1 MIPQIKRILYATDLS
16 PNSVYALRYAMDSA
30 LKHDADLII
39 LHVFEKVDPASNTW
53 LDPYLYEERHQ
64 KIYNEHITETKALI
78 KKRLNTIRENE
89 LKELKNNPEFEDM
102 AISIEICEGF
112 PAEEILSKAE
122 ELNCDAIIIGTHS
135 KGFIANT
142 FLGSTAKRVLRRTRK
157 PVFIIPLPKGETD
170 ISIQNA

>member
-30 LKHDADLII
+30 LKHHADLII
-39 LHVFEKVDPASNTW
+39 LHVFEKVDPARNAW
-53 LDPYLYEERHQ
+53 LDPYLYEERNQ
-64 KIYNEHITETKALI
+64 KIYNEHIIETKALI
-78 KKRLNTIRENE
+78 KKRLKAIRENE
-89 LKELKNNPEFEDM
+89 LKDNPEFEDM
-102 AISIEICEGF
+102 TISIEICEGF

-122 ELNCDAIIIGTHS
+122 ELNCDAIIMGTHS

-170 ISIQNA
+170 VSIQNA

>member
-30 LKHDADLII
+30 LKHHADLII
-39 LHVFEKVDPASNTW
+39 LHVFEKVDPARNAW
-53 LDPYLYEERHQ
+53 LDPYLYEERNQ
-64 KIYNEHITETKALI
+64 KIYNEHIIETKALI
-78 KKRLNTIRENE
+78 EKRLKIIREN
-89 LKELKNNPEFEDM
+89 ELKNNPEFKDIT
-102 AISIEICEGF
+102 ISIEICEGF
-112 PAEEILSKAE
+112 PAEEILSSAD
-122 ELNCDAIIIGTHS
+122 ELNCDAIIMGTHS

-170 ISIQNA
+170 INLHDD

>member
-1 MIPQIKRILYATDLS
+1 MTPQIKRILYATDLS

-30 LKHDADLII
+30 LKHHADLII
-39 LHVFEKVDPASNTW
+39 LHVFEKVDPARNAW
-53 LDPYLYEERHQ
+53 LDPYLYEDRHK
-64 KIYNEHITETKALI
+64 KIYSEHIIETKDLI
-78 KKRLNTIRENE
+78 KKRLGAIRENE

-112 PAEEILSKAE
+112 PAEEILSKAD
-122 ELNCDAIIIGTHS
+122 ELNCDAIIMGTHS
-135 KGFIANT
+135 KGIIANT

-170 ISIQNA
+170 IIIHDD